1 MYRILIISA
10 LLSLTACGR
19 GSTDIYRA
27 YNYNPIVNSDGKA
40 VADLASQNRENFQR
54 NAVTAY
60 RYVAPTQVTDLSED
74 ASQTES
80 ALEDTDD
87 FLPETALD
95 TVKEKL
101 TEIVDQVEALSDE
114 E

>member
-1 MYRILIISA
+1 MYRILIVSA

-40 VADLASQNRENFQR
+40 VADLASQNRENFQC
-54 NAVTAY
+54 NPVAAY
-60 RYVAPTQVTDLSED
+60 HYVSPTQETSEAAD
-74 ASQTES
+74 TNSASS
-80 ALEDTDD
+80 VEDTDE
-87 FLPETALD
+87 FLPETELASA
-95 TVKEKL
+95 KEKL
-101 TEIVDQVEALSDE
+101 NEIVDQVEELVDE